1 MTESAVP
8 ANAMGPSSS
17 TSGPIQTID
26 PILQREK
33 KKKLR
38 DIVPTPMIKRLAP
51 NG

>member
-26 PILQREK
+26 PILQAK

-38 DIVPTPMIKRLAP
+38 DIAPTPMVKRLVP